1 MNLDQ
6 SNNDIS
12 MQWFGLINLSIS
24 ILSMW
29 DNDKEKGDKNL
40 QKKWE
45 DGLVRRRRAELGLC
59 NLMAISQLL
68 WMFWWM
74 ILEFDWI

>member
-12 MQWFGLINLSIS
+12 MQRFGIIKLSIW

-29 DNDKEKGDKNL
+29 DNDKEKVEKNL
-40 QKKWE
+40 QKNGKRGW
-45 DGLVRRRRAELGLC
+45 LGKEES
-59 NLMAISQLL
+59 N
-68 WMFWWM
+68 
-74 ILEFDWI
+74 